1 MNRWGKLAY
10 GIRDHRRFV
19 GLPRQDLGVAI
30 WAIAWSGEN
39 LLDGF
44 IPEEALPLILADSP
58 ESTARLVS
66 RGLWEPVEGGYQI
79 HHFSDYNEVRSKVET
94 DREANHAARVR
105 GGQRRAA
112 QLLATTGSAL
122 PPGASNHPDRQ
133 AAPARLEIESQAAR
147 QGAPK
152 VDVDVDVDVEAS
164 SRTRGKDDDERCPLC
179 QRGQVRQ
186 GHSNGKPFV
195 GCTHYP
201 ACGWTVDGL
210 LEDYLHRPRPRQLEA
225 LREPPDPDS
234 MRPIPADAKAVGD
247 RIARGI
253 QARASEATRADAS
266 LNYA

>member
-30 WAIAWSGEN
+30 WAIAWSGEI
-39 LLDGF
+39 F
-44 IPEEALPLILADSP
+44 WTASSPRRRCRSSWPTPRSPLPAWCP
-58 ESTARLVS
+58 VVS
-66 RGLWEPVEGGYQI
+66 REPVEGGYQI

-133 AAPARLEIESQAAR
+133 AAPARLEIKSQAAR

-179 QRGQVRQ
+179 QRGSGPAGAQQRQALRRLHPLPCVRLDGSMASWRTTSIGP
-186 GHSNGKPFV
+186 GHVNWRHCESRRTPTRCARSRPTLRPWV
-195 GCTHYP
+195 I
-201 ACGWTVDGL
+201 GL
-210 LEDYLHRPRPRQLEA
+210 LVGFRRGL
-225 LREPPDPDS
+225 LRLL
-234 MRPIPADAKAVGD
+234 G
-247 RIARGI
+247 
-253 QARASEATRADAS
+253 QTR
-266 LNYA
+266 L